1 MRDAKELPLTI
12 EGQLERYIKGEGHTK
27 RHQVLWHTWHQNKSW
42 IMQLLEGTAFSF
54 PTYSRHDESHAQ
66 TVLHNIEMI
75 LGEDR
80 ISELSATDCFVIL
93 HTVYIHDIGMTIT
106 AAERKEIVGDKK
118 FMRMVDYLEEEGDG
132 SLRKAVV
139 ALKKTDY
146 STYDNLDQYELT
158 KKLYE
163 DKLEVYTALI
173 NLIAQYRR
181 DEHGKRSKERLYE
194 WTKEA
199 DKLGSGFSL
208 AGMPQRIFLT
218 IAECAK
224 MHAEPEFSSIMK
236 LPQED
241 DGYVFDYMHPRF
253 VSVLLQLGD
262 LLDMDNDRFHPL
274 AMASLEEI
282 PEQSHAHYMKH
293 SSIRKL
299 HIRPDIIEIA
309 ADCETQEALRLVRK
323 ECDMLIG
330 ILQQAGYA
338 WTSICPAGFPGALP
352 VVKDVDLYLK
362 GEKIP
367 QELVTAKFM
376 ISQKKAFEILEGSS
390 LYMNRFAFLREF
402 LQNAIDATKIQYW
415 KEYKG
420 LSGFDSDGQ
429 DEQKSIYVS
438 PRDMEKKVST
448 NKFPIKIVMEMC
460 KRDEKFQIMP
470 VTSKDLEELDRGVG
484 GDVVYG
490 VKVIIKD
497 FGIGIDQESICR
509 IAQVG
514 TSLDKDGEFIQEMPE
529 WLRPTAEFGVGMQSA
544 FLVARTFECRTH
556 TRSEERYEI
565 TFGSGALAQ
574 YDGYINVRPVK
585 RFEEGED
592 TYGTCF
598 EIFVTE
604 DKKMRH
610 EEFPKSWD
618 GEDIFNEFYERRR
631 PLRHAAE
638 LMSQMTLFLD
648 SLVGETSIFP
658 IHLKLEKT
666 VGVRIPVNTTQRNQL
681 QSIKL
686 IDTNECENEQD
697 GKTNERTA
705 MA

>member
-27 RHQVLWHTWHQNKSW
+27 RHEVLWHTWHQNKSW
-42 IMQLLEGTAFSF
+42 IMQLLEGNAFSF

-80 ISELSATDCFVIL
+80 IAELSATDCFVIL

-106 AAERKEIVGDKK
+106 AAERKEIVGDDN

-132 SLRKAVV
+132 SLRRAVQ
-139 ALKKTDY
+139 ALKRTDY
-146 STYDNLDQYELT
+146 SQEGSDQYEIK

-163 DKLEVYTALI
+163 NKLEVYTSLI

-181 DEHGKRSKERLYE
+181 GEHGKRSKERLYK
-194 WTKEA
+194 WTKEP

-224 MHAEPEFSSIMK
+224 MHTEPEFSSIME

-282 PEQSHAHYMKH
+282 PEQSQAHYMKH

-299 HIRPDIIEIA
+299 HIRPDLIEIA

-338 WTSICPAGFPGALP
+338 WASICPTGFPGALP
-352 VVKDVDLYLK
+352 VVKDVDLYLQ
-362 GEKIP
+362 GQKIP

-376 ISQKKAFEILEGSS
+376 ISQKKAFEILEGSN

-402 LQNAIDATKIQYW
+402 LQNAIDATKLQYW
-415 KEYKG
+415 KECRG
-420 LSGFDSDGQ
+420 SSGFYLDGF
-429 DEQKSIYVS
+429 DREVT
-438 PRDMEKKVST
+438 PDDLERKVST
-448 NKFPIKIVMEMC
+448 SNFPIKIEMEIC
-460 KRDEKFQIMP
+460 KRDEQLQVTP
-470 VTSKDLEELDRGVG
+470 VNRTDVERLDHEGKG
-484 GDVVYG
+484 KEVYG
-490 VKVIIKD
+490 VKVKIKD
-497 FGIGIDQESICR
+497 FGIGIDQDNIRR
-509 IAQVG
+509 ISQVG
-514 TSLDKDGEFIQEMPE
+514 SSIDKNGVDLRDMPG
-529 WLRPTAEFGVGMQSA
+529 WLKPTAEFGVGMQSA
-544 FLVARTFECRTH
+544 FLVARTFECHTH
-556 TRSEERYEI
+556 TRSEERYDI

-585 RFEEGED
+585 QFEEGED

-598 EIFVTE
+598 EIFVPE

-618 GEDIFNEFYERRR
+618 GEDIFDESYEKRR

-658 IHLKLEKT
+658 IHLKLKET
-666 VGVRIPVNTTQRNQL
+666 FGVKIPVNTVRRNQI

-686 IDTNECENEQD
+686 EENNVQ
-697 GKTNERTA
+697 G
-705 MA
+705 